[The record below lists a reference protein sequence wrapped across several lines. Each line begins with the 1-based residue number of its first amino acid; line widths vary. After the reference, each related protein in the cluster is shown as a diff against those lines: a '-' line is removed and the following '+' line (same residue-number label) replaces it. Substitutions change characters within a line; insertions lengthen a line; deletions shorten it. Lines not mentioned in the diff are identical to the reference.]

1 MSWEF
6 HQPELTGT
14 SLTCSG
20 VIIRNSGHVWRE
32 HRSVEELYHFHVSP
46 LCVSWAQSH
55 WIKSLKL
62 SFSCWS
68 DDSSSGRFIKTS
80 AARTQS
86 PRSVSAGHTG
96 RMWGVDDGDKITQP
110 EPDGRLSWVFLTAS
124 FIFCCSVML
133 HLQLF
138 AFWHH
143 SVSADS
149 PCSPSS
155 LPDSPPLTLTSGN
168 RGASYKVDR
177 STDGRRRSGAV
188 TWSLNMH
195 CHFDEEDTASGEL
208 QEKVSISFFVHC
220 RGRHG
225 NW

>member
-1 MSWEF
+1 MSWA
-6 HQPELTGT
+6 H
-14 SLTCSG
+14 
-20 VIIRNSGHVWRE
+20 
-32 HRSVEELYHFHVSP
+32 
-46 LCVSWAQSH
+46 SH

-62 SFSCWS
+62 SFSCRVIYRVSGQMELWS
-68 DDSSSGRFIKTS
+68 DDSSSGRFIMTS

-86 PRSVSAGHTG
+86 LRSVSAGHTG
-96 RMWGVDDGDKITQP
+96 RMWGVDDGDKIRVTQT
-110 EPDGRLSWVFLTAS
+110 EPNGRLSWVFLTAS

-149 PCSPSS
+149 PSSPSS
-155 LPDSPPLTLTSGN
+155 LPDSPPLTLTLGD
-168 RGASYKVDR
+168 RGASYKLNR

-208 QEKVSISFFVHC
+208 QEKVLISFFVHC

-225 NW
+225 KW